1 MKNSK
6 GLELPIN
13 MIVVIAIAVLVLVVV
28 AAFFV
33 GRIGGGGDEIALTA
47 AFNTGCNNL
56 RSVHNCVVGDIGT
69 ITVPGYVPS
78 GESISAYPN
87 GYPFGNIC
95 QRKGFSPTDCARA
108 CGCSVSG
115 GTTSSGGNAP
125 PTLPAFP
132 Q

>member
-28 AAFFV
+28 AAFFA

-56 RSVHNCVVGDIGT
+56 RSVHNCIVGDIPT
-69 ITVPGYVPS
+69 IRVPGYAPS
-78 GESISAYPN
+78 GEALDPT
-87 GYPFGNIC
+87 GYPFDRIC
-95 QRKGFSPTDCARA
+95 QRKGFSNVDCARA

-115 GTTSSGGNAP
+115 GTTSSGGNPAP
-125 PTLPAFP
+125 SLGPAF
-132 Q
+132 